1 MRAVLNTIPL
11 TSTSPRLR
19 PLVRALAAAALLSV
33 WPRLSAQTVPAQV
46 LPSGMQVVNGQA
58 SATLSGTTLTVR
70 NTPDTILNWAS
81 FSIGAQNAVRFE
93 QNSAQSQVLNRVTG
107 NDPSA
112 ILGSLSSNGRVW
124 LLNPNGVLFGAGARV
139 DVAGLVVSSLNLN
152 DADWLAGRYR
162 FSGNAPAAV
171 VNQGE
176 LRSSLGG
183 RVVLLGGRVENQGDI
198 TAPGGQIVLAGG
210 EQIELLDTGAPN
222 LSVRLGVAAAG
233 AVLNAG
239 RIEAAGGRIDIHAAS
254 VNQQGIVR
262 ADALEQGPAGQI
274 VLRATD
280 QLELGAASRT
290 SADGP
295 DGGRVTLDGGAG
307 TRVSGALQAVGRT
320 GQGGQLTLLGDTID
334 LRDGAALDV
343 SGASGGGQALIGGG
357 AQGRDPTLRNASYL
371 RLAPGASVRADALN
385 RGDGGRIVLWSN
397 LATRAYGSLS
407 AHGGLLGGGGGWI
420 ETSGGWLDV
429 RLARLDL
436 SAPAGRPGLWLL
448 DPFNIL
454 ITDQTQDS
462 NIDTSFTATGNDATI
477 SSASLIAALDRG
489 VQVVVSTAGSG
500 AQAGDINVTNA
511 NINVTS
517 LAPGSLTLIADRD
530 IFFTNAHISSFG
542 STAGVGGPLP
552 VTLTAGRSG
561 VGGVSISNSTIFT
574 TGGDLNIGGFGTG
587 LGPNGSVASSAVGYD
602 ANPVGVFIGSSNIN
616 VGNGQINIAG
626 MSTATNPA
634 AGSPSPAG
642 IRLDNAAL
650 FGGDIVLRGAGGGGN
665 GIELLDSGIQA
676 SHTLQLQ
683 GRGTGIGVNVLGGS
697 ALNVLPQNPDSSA
710 LLTIQGRSDA
720 GASGVVIDSGAA
732 TFTTF
737 EGSSTIQLG
746 AGASARISAGNN
758 GSGTDP
764 ALLLQAQSLSMLA
777 ADSAGT
783 GTVAIDL
790 AYGGQGMRFDRVQI
804 QAPSGGITLNGR
816 GLLDLESS
824 TLDTGGPIRLW
835 FDSVKLAGSTAV
847 NSTAPGDAIVLA
859 GPGGSG
865 PMTSFINQAGPA
877 VLSVN
882 IENKGRWIVFNNDA
896 SAANFVPGGLV
907 SDFTRYGAKANSWST
922 DTGNGFVFATD
933 PTVVTATQIEPSL
946 RGRLDIKPPGNWLSG
961 PAATTDQRG
970 MLDITQAETSSP
982 SPSSTA
988 TSSDFGAIAVSDMSP
1003 QALLAV
1009 LAARDRYKKNL
1020 LADAIQQLEK
1030 KPDLADLRPCSNPK
1044 EAEEGLCLITPEL
1057 QRVMQAATVTVQAS
1071 VPPGAALPE
1080 AAVAATAA
1088 APAVPAPP
1096 AAAAAAR
1103 VAAAAAAS
1111 ALPAVPRHRVKAA
1124 ALPQIRRKLALVIG
1138 VDRYADASIPPLA
1151 NAVRDA
1157 KAMAHLFESTL
1168 GYDTLVLE
1176 NASKAAVVRALN
1188 RMAVELGPNDSAI
1201 IYYAGHGELITSTQL
1216 GYWLLADSDA
1226 RTATTWL
1233 SNTDI
1238 SRLVGQIG
1246 ASQVAL
1252 ISDSCYSG
1260 SLVSDERIRA
1270 TPGQLDPDPVL
1281 AQRTVVVMSSGG
1293 NEPVF
1298 DAGKQGHSLF
1308 AWNLMQTLDQVARWQ
1323 PGGRIF
1329 ERVRFAV
1336 ARALPQRPQ
1345 YGAAKVIKH
1354 QPGNDY
1360 LFEQRSLDIGK

>member
-1 MRAVLNTIPL
+1 MQLVLNTSPL
-11 TSTSPRLR
+11 TVTRARLR
-19 PLVRALAAAALLSV
+19 PLARALAAAALLSV
-33 WPRLSAQTVPAQV
+33 WPRLSAQTVPAQI

-93 QNSAQSQVLNRVTG
+93 QNNAQSQVLNRVTG

-124 LLNPNGVLFGAGARV
+124 LLNPNGVLFGADARV
-139 DVAGLVVSSLNLN
+139 DVAGLVVSTLNLN
-152 DADWLAGRYR
+152 DADWRAGRYR
-162 FSGNAPAAV
+162 FSADAPAAV
-171 VNQGE
+171 VNRGK

-210 EQIELLDTGAPN
+210 ERIELLDTGAPN

-295 DGGRVTLDGGAG
+295 DGGSVTLDGGAS
-307 TRVSGALQAVGRT
+307 TRVSGALRAVGRT
-320 GQGGQLTLLGDTID
+320 GKGGRLTLLGDTVD
-334 LRDGAALDV
+334 LRDGATLDV
-343 SGASGGGQALIGGG
+343 SGTSGGGQALIGGG

-385 RGDGGRIVLWSN
+385 RGEGGRIVLWSN

-454 ITDQTQDS
+454 ITDQTE
-462 NIDTSFTATGNDATI
+462 NTNVDTGFTATGNDATI
-477 SSASLIAALDRG
+477 SSASLAGALNQG
-489 VQVVVSTAGSG
+489 VQVVVSTAASPGSG
-500 AQAGDINVTNA
+500 NQAGDISVTNA
-511 NINVTS
+511 NINITS
-517 LAPGSLTLIADRD
+517 SIPGSLTLIADRD
-530 IFFTNAHISSFG
+530 IVFTNSNISS
-542 STAGVGGPLP
+542 AGVSAEAGPLP
-552 VTLTAGRSG
+552 VTLTAGRSAAG
-561 VGGVSISNSTIFT
+561 AVVMNNSSISTQ
-574 TGGDLNIGGFGTG
+574 GG
-587 LGPNGSVASSAVGYD
+587 AV
-602 ANPVGVFIGSSNIN
+602 NIN
-616 VGNGQINIAG
+616 AGNGVQLN
-626 MSTATNPA
+626 
-634 AGSPSPAG
+634 
-642 IRLDNAAL
+642 
-650 FGGDIVLRGAGGGGN
+650 GAS
-665 GIELLDSGIQA
+665 I
-676 SHTLQLQ
+676 
-683 GRGTGIGVNVLGGS
+683 
-697 ALNVLPQNPDSSA
+697 
-710 LLTIQGRSDA
+710 DA
-720 GASGVVIDSGAA
+720 GTDSV
-732 TFTTF
+732 
-737 EGSSTIQLG
+737 TI
-746 AGASARISAGNN
+746 
-758 GSGTDP
+758 
-764 ALLLQAQSLSMLA
+764 
-777 ADSAGT
+777 
-783 GTVAIDL
+783 
-790 AYGGQGMRFDRVQI
+790 
-804 QAPSGGITLNGR
+804 NGR
-816 GLLDLESS
+816 GLLDIQNSS
-824 TLDTGGPIRLW
+824 ISAGGPVRLW
-835 FDSVKLAGSTAV
+835 SDSIHLTGESLLSSGAQ
-847 NSTAPGDAIVLA
+847 GDAIVLA
-859 GPGGSG
+859 GPSGTG
-865 PMTSFINQAGPA
+865 PMTSFSNQSGSG
-877 VLSVN
+877 VLEVAP
-882 IENKGRWIVFNNDA
+882 EFGRWIVFNNDA

-946 RGRLDIKPPGNWLSG
+946 RGRLDIKPPGHWLSG

-970 MLDITQAETSSP
+970 MLDITQADTASP

-1044 EAEEGLCLITPEL
+1044 ETEEGLCLITPEL

-1071 VPPGAALPE
+1071 ALPGAALPE
-1080 AAVAATAA
+1080 AAIAATAA
-1088 APAVPAPP
+1088 ARAAPAVTAPP

-1103 VAAAAAAS
+1103 VAAASAAS